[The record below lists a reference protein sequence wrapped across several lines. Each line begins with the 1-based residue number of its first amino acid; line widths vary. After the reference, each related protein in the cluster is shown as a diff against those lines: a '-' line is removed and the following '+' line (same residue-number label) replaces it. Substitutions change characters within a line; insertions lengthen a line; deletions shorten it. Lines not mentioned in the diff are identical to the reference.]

1 MVKCNRALTFGEYAA
16 VVAAVN
22 ADGTYTVDWNDGD
35 CTEPH
40 THTHTHTH
48 THMYAGRTAALGS
61 REGGGPG
68 ALIRR
73 GVGGDGEVQVR
84 NHGQVARQLY
94 TCIRSHCGKVT

>member
-48 THMYAGRTAALGS
+48 THICMPAEQQLSA
-61 REGGGPG
+61 RE
-68 ALIRR
+68 
-73 GVGGDGEVQVR
+73 
-84 NHGQVARQLY
+84 
-94 TCIRSHCGKVT
+94 KVTGLAL

>member
-1 MVKCNRALTFGEYAA
+1 MLMAR
-16 VVAAVN
+16 
-22 ADGTYTVDWNDGD
+22 TVDWNDGD
-35 CTEPH
+35 CTDKVKSLH
-40 THTHTHTH
+40 THTRAHTHTH
-48 THMYAGRTAALGS
+48 THMYAGRSAALGS

-94 TCIRSHCGKVT
+94 TRMRSHCGKVT